1 MPDERWT
8 PDDPIGIVTVTYNS
22 AAVLPDFLSSLK
34 QQTYRN
40 FIVYAVDS
48 CSSDNSVSLLQEQSG
63 PAFKVIKNAE
73 NVGIAKGNN
82 QGIRAA
88 LADGCGTVLLLN
100 NDVVFEQN
108 FILILLEGLKAN
120 PSSMT
125 VPLIYFH
132 DSPTTIWAAGGGF
145 RAALGQQ
152 TFHRGEG
159 KEDNGQYNDAVEIDF
174 APACCILIKRDVFS
188 KIGLM
193 DERFFVYCEDVDFMY
208 RASKANLA
216 TRVIPSAKLWHK
228 VHALTGGE
236 SDFTYFYGARGRA
249 LFLYKHL
256 PNSALMW
263 LALHAA
269 FDFSRAVFRKSFR
282 HPCKVKWEGMKA
294 GRRVA
299 LNFRQQDS
307 DSDERI
313 N

>member
-1 MPDERWT
+1 MLDEKSRS
-8 PDDPIGIVTVTYNS
+8 DDPIGIVTVTYNS
-22 AAVLPDFLSSLK
+22 AAVLPDFLDSIK

-48 CSSDNSVSLLQEQSG
+48 CSSDNSVSLLREHSG
-63 PAFKVIKNAE
+63 PAFKVIKNAK

-88 LADGCGTVLLLN
+88 LADRCGAVLLLN
-100 NDVVFEQN
+100 NDVVFERN
-108 FILILLEGLKAN
+108 FILSLFEGLKAN
-120 PSSMT
+120 ACSMT

-132 DSPTTIWAAGGGF
+132 DSPTRIWAAGGGF
-145 RAALGQQ
+145 RALLGQQ

-159 KEDNGQYNDAVEIDF
+159 KEDNGRYNEAVETVF
-174 APACCILIKRDVFS
+174 APACCILIKRDVFD

-193 DERFFVYCEDVDFMY
+193 DERFFVYSEDVDFMY

-228 VHALTGGE
+228 VHTLTGVE

-256 PNSALMW
+256 RTSAFIW

-269 FDFSRAVFRKSFR
+269 LDLSRAVFRESFR
-282 HPCKVKWEGMKA
+282 HPCKLKWEGMKE

-299 LNFRQQDS
+299 LNSPSQDS
-307 DSDERI
+307 DFNERFD
-313 N
+313 